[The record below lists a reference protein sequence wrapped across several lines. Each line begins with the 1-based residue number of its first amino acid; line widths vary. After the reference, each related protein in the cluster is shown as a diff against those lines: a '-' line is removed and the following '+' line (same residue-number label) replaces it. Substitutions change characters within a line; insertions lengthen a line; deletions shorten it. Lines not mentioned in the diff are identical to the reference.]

1 MQKKSNLAEVS
12 FMSKEQIKFE
22 INKML
27 ESFPEPALEELLN
40 FLKELNP
47 KQNSSAEPSENKFFE
62 EDNLSAEDKLSAA
75 AAE

>member
-1 MQKKSNLAEVS
+1 
-12 FMSKEQIKFE
+12 MSKEQIKFE